1 MRGRIFISYR
11 RGDTSAEAR
20 SIYQRLERSFRQKRL
35 FMDVDSITKGS
46 DFGAVL
52 AETLSRSA
60 VMLVIV
66 GRDWIGARDD
76 TGRRK
81 LDDPNDFVR
90 LEIEAALKRNVPV
103 IPVLV
108 ERARMPKAEELPD
121 DLKPL
126 IKYQAA
132 IVTHENFSGDMGR
145 IERDLRLLLNPRF
158 MLKRII
164 LVVIVSLIAILLFYG
179 ALKLYESANT
189 REPGEL
195 PNFRD
200 MRPSKK

>member
-20 SIYQRLERSFRQKRL
+20 SIYQRLERSFRRKRL
-35 FMDVDSITKGS
+35 FMDVDSISTGR

-52 AETLSRSA
+52 AETLARS
-60 VMLVIV
+60 VVLLVIV
-66 GRDWIGARDD
+66 GRNWLHARDD
-76 TGRRK
+76 AGRRK

-90 LEIEAALKRNVPV
+90 LEIVAALKRNIPV

-126 IKYQAA
+126 TRYQAA

-145 IERDLRLLLNPRF
+145 IERDLRSLLNPRLI
-158 MLKRII
+158 LKRII
-164 LVVIVSLIAILLFYG
+164 LAVVVSLIAIFLFLSGLAWY
-179 ALKLYESANT
+179 KSFT
-189 REPGEL
+189 RIDAEL
-195 PNFRD
+195 PNFRELH
-200 MRPSKK
+200 PKTK